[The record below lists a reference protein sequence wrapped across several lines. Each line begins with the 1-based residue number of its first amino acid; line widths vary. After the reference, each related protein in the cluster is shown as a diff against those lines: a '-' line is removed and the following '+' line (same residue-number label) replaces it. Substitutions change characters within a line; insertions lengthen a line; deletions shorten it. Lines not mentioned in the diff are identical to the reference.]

1 MDKTL
6 FKKTEWQLYNYF
18 ENVSKIEAYESKR
31 DLLKKNIDELE
42 RKIKTTDVSLSPDV
56 KSIGFSERVQT
67 SNDGVSAA
75 EKNMINLI
83 ERLEREIEKKEGKIV
98 DLELSIMKM
107 KEDNKSLDKFFDS
120 RLKEYWRKLLEYKYG
135 DGDSNIEIC
144 EKLNISETKLVKDK
158 KKIIE
163 RVSRWGDSFLS

>member
-6 FKKTEWQLYNYF
+6 FKRTEWQLYNYF
-18 ENVSKIEAYESKR
+18 ENVSKIEAYQSKR
-31 DLLKKNIDELE
+31 DLLKKNIEELE
-42 RKIKTTDVSLSPDV
+42 RKIKNTDVSLNTDV
-56 KSIGFSERVQT
+56 KSVEFSERVQT
-67 SNDGVSAA
+67 STNGVSAA

-83 ERLEREIEKKEGKIV
+83 EKLEREIEKKEGKIV

-120 RLKEYWRKLLEYKYG
+120 RLKDYWRKLLEYKYG

-163 RVSRWGDSFLS
+163 RVSRWGDSFLA

>member
-6 FKKTEWQLYNYF
+6 FKKIEWQLYNYF

-31 DLLKKNIDELE
+31 ELLKKNIDELE
-42 RKIKTTDVSLSPDV
+42 RKIKTTDVILSPDV

-83 ERLEREIEKKEGKIV
+83 EKLEREIEKREAQIV
-98 DLELSIMKM
+98 DLELSIMKR
-107 KEDNKSLDKFFDS
+107 KEDNKTLDKFFDG
-120 RLKEYWRKLLEYKYG
+120 RLKDYYRKLLEYKYR

-144 EKLNISETKLVKDK
+144 EKLSISETKLVKDK

-163 RVSRWGDSFLS
+163 RVSRWEDSFLS